1 LTRPEHPHGIANA
14 ASKQWEADMSHRE
27 FLLLSATEPDR
38 LGLVAEV
45 TRFIA
50 ERACNVEDSRLVV
63 LGGYAG
69 LMVLVSGEA
78 AALRSVLDG
87 LDELRERHGI
97 RMAPRRVATRRPDA
111 GSAPEVV
118 VHARAIDHAGIIHA
132 LAETVRRYG
141 GNILELESAVESAPM
156 SGEPLFR
163 LRMGVRLPEP
173 AAAESQLWRE
183 LEAVAAAQGVELE
196 VHPAPLPEGDSVL
209 HGPERRAR
217 ARDAP

>member
-1 LTRPEHPHGIANA
+1 L
-14 ASKQWEADMSHRE
+14 SQQWEADMSHRE

-50 ERACNVEDSRLVV
+50 ERGCNVEDSRLIV

-87 LDELRERHGI
+87 LDQLRERHGI
-97 RMAPRRVATRRPDA
+97 RMAPRRVASRRPDVS
-111 GSAPEVV
+111 SAPEVV
-118 VHARAIDHAGIIHA
+118 VHARAIDHAGIINA
-132 LAETVRRYG
+132 LAESVRLHG
-141 GNILELESAVESAPM
+141 GSILELESATESAPM
-156 SGEPLFR
+156 TGEPLFR
-163 LRMGVRLPEP
+163 LRMNVRLPE
-173 AAAESQLWRE
+173 AAGAEADLCRE
-183 LEAVAAAQGVELE
+183 LEAVAAGQGVELE
-196 VHPAPLPEGDSVL
+196 LHPSPTRNGESVL

-217 ARDAP
+217 DRE

>member
-1 LTRPEHPHGIANA
+1 
-14 ASKQWEADMSHRE
+14 MSHRE

-50 ERACNVEDSRLVV
+50 ERGCNVEDSRLII

-87 LDELRERHGI
+87 LDQLREQHGI
-97 RMAPRRVATRRPDA
+97 RMAPRRVASRRPDV
-111 GSAPEVV
+111 SAPEVV
-118 VHARAIDHAGIIHA
+118 LHARAIDQAGIIHA
-132 LAETVRRYG
+132 LAETVRLHG
-141 GNILELESAVESAPM
+141 GSILELESTTESAPM
-156 SGEPLFR
+156 TGEPLFR
-163 LRMGVRLPEP
+163 LRMKVRLPE
-173 AAAESQLWRE
+173 AAGAEAELCRE
-183 LEAVAAAQGVELE
+183 LEAVAAGQGVELE
-196 VHPAPLPEGDSVL
+196 LHPSQPRDGEMVL

-217 ARDAP
+217 DRE

>member
-1 LTRPEHPHGIANA
+1 MPE
-14 ASKQWEADMSHRE
+14 RE
-27 FLLLSATEPDR
+27 LLLLSATEPDR
-38 LGLVAEV
+38 LGLVAEL
-45 TRFIA
+45 TGFIA
-50 ERACNVEDSRLVV
+50 ERGCNVEDSRLVV

-69 LMVLVSGEA
+69 LMLLVSGEP

-87 LDELRERHGI
+87 LDELQERHGI
-97 RMAPRRVATRRPDA
+97 RAAPRLVATRRPEVPA
-111 GSAPEVV
+111 APQMV

-173 AAAESQLWRE
+173 AAAESKLWRE
-183 LEAVAAAQGVELE
+183 LEAVAAAQGVDLE
-196 VHPAPLPEGDSVL
+196 VHPATPPDGESVL

-217 ARDAP
+217 TRDAP

>member
-1 LTRPEHPHGIANA
+1 
-14 ASKQWEADMSHRE
+14 MSNRE

-38 LGLVAEV
+38 LGLVAEL
-45 TRFIA
+45 TGFLA
-50 ERACNVEDSRLVV
+50 ERGCNVEDSRLVV

-69 LMVLVSGEA
+69 LMLLVSGEP

-87 LDELRERHGI
+87 LDQLRERHGI
-97 RMAPRRVATRRPDA
+97 RAAPRRVATRRPEMPA
-111 GSAPEVV
+111 VPQMV

-132 LAETVRRYG
+132 LAETVRRSG

-163 LRMGVRLPEP
+163 LRMSVRLPE
-173 AAAESQLWRE
+173 AAGAEPELWRE
-183 LEAVAAAQGVELE
+183 LEAVAAAQGVDLE
-196 VHPAPLPEGDSVL
+196 VRPAPLPEGEPVL

-217 ARDAP
+217 TRDAP